1 MLEMMLASQRVRQST
16 DILHTLGT
24 NPHITD
30 LEKADIG
37 LALRNVGLDTVQIHA
52 VLEPVEEVQGEDA
65 PTAYEIEN
73 AAAIAAEEAA
83 GKQFELMGPLEED
96 TTEPVAEIR
105 MITPADA
112 QATLAASV
120 PAA

>member
-30 LEKADIG
+30 LEKAASG

-52 VLEPVEEVQGEDA
+52 VLEPAEEVQGEDA

-73 AAAIAAEEAA
+73 AAAIAAEGGA

-96 TTEPVAEIR
+96 ATEPVAEIR
-105 MITPADA
+105 RVITPADA
-112 QATLAASV
+112 
-120 PAA
+120 